1 MDSTEHRS
9 RSVAGPLVFFALTA
23 VIAAG
28 MLLTALLLW
37 LAEIV
42 GSVALACI
50 MVGGL
55 FALVA
60 LILYF
65 ASVRRTA
72 ARFREHLDTVY
83 EVSRLAK
90 SGYEWILRRIC
101 ALFDD

>member
-1 MDSTEHRS
+1 MSPTEHRS